1 MGDDIKAKIAEP
13 VSDPDVMQK
22 HVKAKEGMPSLVT
35 KFQYPAE
42 FDTTKLGAKV
52 VDLLMSATE
61 APGFLN
67 AEIIPPEH
75 ADVHEWLL
83 IQRFR
88 SSEQTD
94 AWRAAP
100 SRLAAAQSVAA
111 SLPGVTVSDDVS
123 TYAPRGN
130 VVTAIV
136 TDVKPGME
144 AAYKQWETK
153 VQAAQANSPGYR
165 GAYLQPP
172 FLGSKHA
179 QWTTLLRF
187 DAPES
192 LEKWFHSDTRH
203 ALVDEGNALVKKVDF
218 LKITGSFPGW
228 FPSDASGKAIP
239 NWKAAML
246 VLLGLFPIVMLEIKF
261 LAPQLSFLNSAV
273 ANILCLSGSVAGTT
287 YLTMPLFI
295 PRFKW
300 WLLPKDDAPP
310 TIHVAGAFVVLCLYA
325 LEIAIFWNLLG
336 PK

>member
-136 TDVKPGME
+136 TDVNREWKPPTSNG
-144 AAYKQWETK
+144 KLK
-153 VQAAQANSPGYR
+153 CR
-165 GAYLQPP
+165 RRRR
-172 FLGSKHA
+172 
-179 QWTTLLRF
+179 TLLVTAEPTCSRPF
-187 DAPES
+187 WAASTRNGPHFCASTHQSRWKNGSIQIRATRS
-192 LEKWFHSDTRH
+192 LTR
-203 ALVDEGNALVKKVDF
+203 ATRLSKK
-218 LKITGSFPGW
+218 
-228 FPSDASGKAIP
+228 
-239 NWKAAML
+239 
-246 VLLGLFPIVMLEIKF
+246 
-261 LAPQLSFLNSAV
+261 
-273 ANILCLSGSVAGTT
+273 
-287 YLTMPLFI
+287 
-295 PRFKW
+295 
-300 WLLPKDDAPP
+300 
-310 TIHVAGAFVVLCLYA
+310 
-325 LEIAIFWNLLG
+325 
-336 PK
+336 